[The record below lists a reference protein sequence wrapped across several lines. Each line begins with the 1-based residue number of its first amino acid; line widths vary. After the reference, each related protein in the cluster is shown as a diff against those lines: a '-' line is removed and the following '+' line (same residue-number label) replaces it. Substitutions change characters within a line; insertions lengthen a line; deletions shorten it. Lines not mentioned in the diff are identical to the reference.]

1 MLNLIISNMATVK
14 NFEDLEIWKN
24 ARILT
29 KQVYE
34 DFFANKDFGFRDQVQ
49 RAAVSIMNN
58 TCLTAG
64 RLQKVSA
71 GVAMRNADN
80 FLNFPVVQQEKLKI
94 CTMSRRI

>member
-1 MLNLIISNMATVK
+1 MATVK
-14 NFEDLEIWKN
+14 NFEDLEIWKK

-71 GVAMRNADN
+71 GVAMQNSDS
-80 FLNFPVVQQEKLKI
+80 FLNFPVAQQEKLKI
-94 CTMSRRI
+94 CIMWRRI